1 MRWPGS
7 AICVK
12 VSLLG
17 WWVIRSLPFFAIKG
31 PVILYC
37 LNYWLENCLLPSI
50 GPGYT
55 IVMDNAAFHKSEKT
69 KILIEKARCNLLFL
83 PPYSPDL
90 NPIEKFWANLKAK
103 IRKCIRRFPSLADAI
118 DNAFC
123 VDHL

>member
-1 MRWPGS
+1 MGNCPIKS
-7 AICVK
+7 E
-12 VSLLG
+12 LLH
-17 WWVIRSLPFFAIKG
+17 F
-31 PVILYC
+31 
-37 LNYWLENCLLPSI
+37 NYWLENCLLPTL

>member
-1 MRWPGS
+1 MRWPES

-17 WWVIRSLPFFAIKG
+17 WWVIRSLPLFAIKE
-31 PVILYC
+31 PVILYS
-37 LNYWLENCLLPSI
+37 LNYWLENCLLPTL

-103 IRKCIRRFPSLADAI
+103 IRKCIRRFSSLADAI